1 MTFLKQATYRLAQ
14 RFGGLKFTKFLSRH
28 HPKIL
33 MYHRITDLPDN
44 EGIPIE
50 LFQQHVDL
58 IREEFEPMT
67 LSELLTRKER
77 STIPEN
83 AVVVTFDDGYAD
95 FADKAFPILA
105 AAKVPATLF
114 VTTGFVNGDIWLWPD
129 QIRYLITHTSVPE
142 LKLSAISET
151 FDLMS
156 SRTEVW
162 NVVANYCLTVSNEK
176 KIKIID
182 EMSRRLEVPLPQKAP
197 EGYEAASWTQIKKM
211 VTQGLDVGSHSISH
225 PILTKLSNNQ
235 LVMELQNSKKKLEL
249 ETGKL
254 INIFCY
260 PNGTVYDFDENVKRL
275 LEEVGYQYGV
285 SAYPS
290 RIPLEDNWCIN
301 RYPVGKNID
310 VFKKN
315 LYGLT
320 YLAMKS

>member
-1 MTFLKQATYRLAQ
+1 MTFLKKATYRFVQSL
-14 RFGGLKFTKFLSRH
+14 GGLKVTKYLSRH

-33 MYHRITDLPDN
+33 MYHRITDFP
-44 EGIPIE
+44 EKGGIPIE
-50 LFQQHVDL
+50 LFKQHVDL
-58 IREEFEPMT
+58 IRKEFEPMT
-67 LSELLTRKER
+67 LSELLTAKEQ

-95 FADKAFPILA
+95 FAEKAFPILA

-142 LKLSAISET
+142 LKLSAIPQT
-151 FDLMS
+151 FDLTS

-162 NVVANYCLTVSNEK
+162 SVVANYCLTVSNENK
-176 KIKIID
+176 TAIIE

-211 VTQGLDVGSHSISH
+211 VAQGLDVGSHSTSH
-225 PILTKLSNNQ
+225 PILTKLCNRD
-235 LVMELQNSKKKLEL
+235 LVLELQSSKKNLEL

-254 INIFCY
+254 IDIFCY
-260 PNGTVYDFDENVKRL
+260 PNGTVYDFDKNVKRL
-275 LEEVGYQYGV
+275 LEEVGYKYGV
-285 SAYPS
+285 SAFPS
-290 RIPLEDNWCIN
+290 RMPLEDNWCIN

-310 VFKKN
+310 IFKKN
-315 LYGLT
+315 VYGLT
-320 YLAMKS
+320 YLAMKH